1 MGASAEA
8 QGEEKVV
15 PPAPSIAA
23 FRKKVVELHFTNGSD
38 KEVVADLYEKMLRAA
53 ERGAMPKLKEIRAK
67 GMSEAGKAAIVKAR
81 PGVKVY
87 C

>member
-1 MGASAEA
+1 MWPAVIDVGASAEA
-8 QGEEKVV
+8 QRWEKVV

-53 ERGAMPKLKEIRAK
+53 YGGAR
-67 GMSEAGKAAIVKAR
+67 S
-81 PGVKVY
+81 
-87 C
+87 